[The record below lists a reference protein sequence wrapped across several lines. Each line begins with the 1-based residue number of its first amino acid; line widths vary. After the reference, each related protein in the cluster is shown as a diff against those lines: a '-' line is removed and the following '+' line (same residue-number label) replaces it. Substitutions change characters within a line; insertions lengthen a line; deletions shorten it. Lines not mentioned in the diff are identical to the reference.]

1 MSVEKLFS
9 KYFIEY
15 ASYVIKDRA
24 IPHVL
29 DGFKPVQ
36 RRIIHTLMQMDDGR
50 FHKVAGVVGAV
61 MKYHPHGDAS
71 INDALVNLA
80 NAELFI
86 DKQGNYGNPITGDSA
101 AAGRYIECR
110 LLPFAKKVLY
120 SPDLTDFVDS
130 YDGRNQEPVVFQAKI
145 PVVLVQGTTGIAVG
159 MKTEIMPHNLLEV
172 LDAQIAA
179 LKGED
184 FELYPDFYSGGICDV
199 SNYNDGKGF
208 VTIRAKIDTSDEK
221 KIVITEIP
229 YGVTT
234 EKLIES
240 IEKKSQKSLLKIS
253 SIFDYSSDKA
263 NIEIALPKNTYANDE
278 NLVDSLFAMTACQ
291 AKISGFPIVIKDNMP
306 CTMGVSEIVK
316 YHAEHLLVILAAEL
330 ENEKNKL
337 LDKKHARTLERI
349 FIEERIYKTIE
360 NKKTAED
367 VVKAVYKGFNK
378 FTEELIKPIID
389 EDVDRLL
396 KIPIRRISLFDIEK
410 NKEELEQI
418 DLSIQECDYNLEHIT
433 DFSIN
438 YLEDLKNYVDKDQ
451 WKRKTLIEKFEI
463 KDIKD
468 ISMKNLDLKY
478 DKEKGYIGTKVVGGE
493 FLEKVSPL
501 DKILI
506 IKKDGTYKISPVE
519 DKEFIGKNNLLL
531 ATVYEKEKIKDIIF
545 SAIYKEKVSTAYY
558 IKRFSIK
565 SYIQNKVYSFI
576 PAEGYKLIQLITD
589 ENAKI
594 CVTYKAGLGYRYL
607 DETFYIADFKVS
619 SSLDSSGKMLF
630 RKKVEKL
637 SLKKATLQ
645 NSAQEKLF

>member
-1 MSVEKLFS
+1 MSVEKLFNT
-9 KYFIEY
+9 YFIEY

-24 IPHVL
+24 IPHIL

-80 NAELFI
+80 NSELFI

-120 SPDLTDFVDS
+120 SPDLTEFVDS
-130 YDGRNQEPVVFQAKI
+130 YDGRNKEPVVFQAKI
-145 PVVLVQGTTGIAVG
+145 PIVLVQGTTGIAVG
-159 MKTEIMPHNLLEV
+159 MKTEILPHNLLEV

-199 SNYNDGKGF
+199 SGYNDGKGS
-208 VTIRAKIDTSDEK
+208 VNIRAKIDTSDEK

-240 IEKKSQKSLLKIS
+240 IEKKSQKSFLKIS

-263 NIEIALPKNTYANDE
+263 NIEITLPKNTYSTDE
-278 NLVDSLFAMTACQ
+278 NLIDSLFTLTSCQ
-291 AKISGFPIVIKDNMP
+291 VKIAGFPIVIKDNMP

-316 YHAEHLLVILAAEL
+316 YHADHLLVILAAEL

-337 LDKKHARTLERI
+337 IDKKHARTLERI
-349 FIEERIYKTIE
+349 FIEERIYKAIE

-367 VVKAVYKGFNK
+367 VNKAVYKGFVK
-378 FTEELIKPIID
+378 FKEELIKPLVD
-389 EDVDRLL
+389 EDVERLL

-410 NKEELEQI
+410 NREELEQI
-418 DLSIQECDYNLEHIT
+418 ELGIQECDYNLEHIT
-433 DFSIN
+433 DYSIN
-438 YLEDLKNYVDKDQ
+438 YLEDLKASVDHDL
-451 WKRKTLIEKFEI
+451 WKRKTVIKKFET
-463 KDIKD
+463 KDIKE
-468 ISMKNLDLKY
+468 ISLRNLDLKY
-478 DKEKGYIGTKVVGGE
+478 DKEKGYIGTKVPGGVFQAKVG
-493 FLEKVSPL
+493 PL

-506 IKKDGTYKISPVE
+506 MKKDGTYRISNVE
-519 DKEFIGKNNLLL
+519 DKDFVGKNNLLFC
-531 ATVYEKEKIKDIIF
+531 AVYDKEEIKKIIF
-545 SAIYKEKVSTAYY
+545 SIIYKEKVSTAYY

-565 SYIQNKVYSFI
+565 SYILNKVYTFI
-576 PAEGYKLIQLITD
+576 PSEGYKIIQLVTD

-594 CVTYKAGLGYRYL
+594 SVNYKTGLGYRHL
-607 DETFYIADFKVS
+607 EEHFYIADIKVS
-619 SSLDSSGKMLF
+619 ASLEASGKMLF
-630 RKKVEKL
+630 SKKVEKL
-637 SLKKATLQ
+637 VLKKATI
-645 NSAQEKLF
+645 NKTSQESFC